1 MPKFEKGSLEMKNYM
16 AGLRAK
22 RGEKRPITTN
32 KQVSKE
38 KAKEIITKIF
48 NFELDILS

>member
-22 RGEKRPITTN
+22 RGEKRSTSTFLLFYQLFLKDFLLITSLT
-32 KQVSKE
+32 
-38 KAKEIITKIF
+38 F
-48 NFELDILS
+48 